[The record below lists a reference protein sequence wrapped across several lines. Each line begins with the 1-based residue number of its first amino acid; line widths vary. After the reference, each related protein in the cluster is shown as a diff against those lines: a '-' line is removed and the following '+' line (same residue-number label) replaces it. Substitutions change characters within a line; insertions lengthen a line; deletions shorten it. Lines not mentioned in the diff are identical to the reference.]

1 MKYAGKLIR
10 IQERVCLLIVV
21 YWLNTGKRVTE
32 KSVICK
38 FYAKIIFSKNLADIH
53 VKGSDSCDLELV
65 WDVETD
71 ACELKLD
78 VEQR

>member
-1 MKYAGKLIR
+1 MKSAGKLIR
-10 IQERVCLLIVV
+10 IQERVCPLIVV
-21 YWLNTGKRVTE
+21 YWLNIGKRVTE

-38 FYAKIIFSKNLADIH
+38 FYAKIIFSKNLANIH
-53 VKGSDSCDLELV
+53 VWDVDV
-65 WDVETD
+65 WDVETN